1 VSGIRRREFITLL
14 GGAAAAW
21 PLAARAQQAAMPVIG
36 FLNAASAGPFRQQ
49 IAAFREGLKESGYV
63 EGQNVAVEYR
73 WAEGQYDRLP
83 ALAADLVRRQVS
95 VIVAGGGAPAV
106 LAAKTATTATP
117 IVFSAGAD
125 PVGLDLVASLNR
137 PGGNITGVYHFTT
150 GLEAKRLGLLH
161 EMVPKAMTIA
171 VLVNPNY
178 SDAENQLRDVQE
190 AAVPLGVQLVVV
202 RANAESDFDAAF
214 STVVQRKAA
223 ALQVCA
229 SPFFNTKRQQLV
241 LRAARHALPAI
252 YEWREFA
259 EAGGLMSYGTSLA
272 DAYRQ
277 AGVYAGRILKGA
289 KPADLP
295 IVQSTKFEFVINLN
309 TAKALGLTIPPGALA
324 IADEVI
330 E

>member
-1 VSGIRRREFITLL
+1 VKRRNFITLL
-14 GGAAAAW
+14 AGAAAAW
-21 PLAARAQQAAMPVIG
+21 PVAARAQQPKMPVTG
-36 FLNAASAGPFRQQ
+36 FLNAASPGPFRQQ
-49 IAAFREGLKESGYV
+49 IAAFHEGLKESGYV

-106 LAAKTATTATP
+106 LAAKAATTAIP
-117 IVFSAGAD
+117 IVFSLGSD

-137 PGGNITGVYHFTT
+137 PGGNITGVYHFAT

-161 EMVPKAMTIA
+161 EMVPKATTIA

-190 AAVPLGVQLVVV
+190 AAIPLGVQLVVV

-214 STVVQRKAA
+214 STVVQQRSGG
-223 ALQVCA
+223 LLVCA
-229 SPFFNTKRQQLV
+229 SPFFNTRREQLV
-241 LRAARHALPAI
+241 VLAARHALPTI
-252 YEWREFA
+252 YEWRDFA
-259 EAGGLMSYGTSLA
+259 VAGGLMSYGTSLA

-295 IVQSTKFEFVINLN
+295 IMQSTKFEFVINLN
-309 TAKALGLTIPPGALA
+309 TAKALGLTIPPGLLA